1 MAGYEIDFSQL
12 KGKPVKIG
20 VIGWVISLAI
30 ALAVGVGLA
39 QSGVVIS
46 SLLIG
51 LALTTTAIGT
61 LMPMLRDRGLL
72 QSRFG
77 AYILAAGAIGEFG
90 PVIAITIL
98 LGPSEPGSE
107 LLLLITFAAIAAA
120 VAAIASRPQPPAVI
134 ELMRKH
140 LSTSSQLPVRL
151 LLLTLTGLV
160 LLATTLGLDN
170 LLGAFAAG
178 IIAKIALNK
187 EQEEA
192 LEPKLEAI
200 GFGFLIPV
208 FFVVSGVKFDLESLL
223 SSTSTLLKVPVF
235 LAMMLIIRG
244 VPALFLYRKVLT
256 PRQRAAL
263 ALLQATALPLLVVI
277 TQIGLESGQM
287 RPGNAAALVGAGML
301 SVLIFPL
308 LGFAVLGKVEGAEPV
323 EQTPVSPG
331 ESEAL
336 GQTSGS

>member
-1 MAGYEIDFSQL
+1 
-12 KGKPVKIG
+12 
-20 VIGWVISLAI
+20 
-30 ALAVGVGLA
+30 
-39 QSGVVIS
+39 
-46 SLLIG
+46 
-51 LALTTTAIGT
+51 
-61 LMPMLRDRGLL
+61 
-72 QSRFG
+72 
-77 AYILAAGAIGEFG
+77 
-90 PVIAITIL
+90 
-98 LGPSEPGSE
+98 
-107 LLLLITFAAIAAA
+107 
-120 VAAIASRPQPPAVI
+120 VI